1 MTTVNRRAFIESL
14 GAASA
19 LTIVP
24 RRVLGGP
31 GFVPPSDQ
39 ILLAQIGCGTQ
50 AQRQVNIGLVA
61 RPDLQFLAVVDPNG
75 PRSLKRWLSPASPC
89 ACPISGCCGMRSR
102 WRSRTRRRPTH
113 TSGARSTARG
123 GTRSSGEAR
132 AVSAAQPIGG
142 YCVPAGRSGVNEAA
156 TWANNGLYFSTAA
169 AGAIQISRYIV
180 VPLGNEYWTT

>member
-61 RPDLQFLAVVDPNG
+61 RPDLQFVAVVDPNTDSQDYVDWQEWG
-75 PRSLKRWLSPASPC
+75 NRDAIREFLGDPAWARLTPASTP
-89 ACPISGCCGMRSR
+89 GGM
-102 WRSRTRRRPTH
+102 WR
-113 TSGARSTARG
+113 
-123 GTRSSGEAR
+123 
-132 AVSAAQPIGG
+132 
-142 YCVPAGRSGVNEAA
+142 A
-156 TWANNGLYFSTAA
+156 T
-169 AGAIQISRYIV
+169 
-180 VPLGNEYWTT
+180 